1 MVGVIFS
8 VKLKNSYVK
17 LGKTLM
23 VYRVLLFLKDVNIK
37 IV

>member
-1 MVGVIFS
+1 MVGVIMS

-17 LGKTLM
+17 LDKTLM
-23 VYRVLLFLKDVNIK
+23 VYRVPLFLKDVNIK